1 MRWFAPIAGD
11 AATESVERSLW
22 KLGSIRHDRSA
33 SNSGITYTNDGSC
46 NVPRVYTYDTDGT
59 TLTTREVIGAPQ
71 SEGGPFKFPD

>member
-1 MRWFAPIAGD
+1 MRWFAPIAGA

-46 NVPRVYTYDTDGT
+46 NVPRVYTYDADGNP
-59 TLTTREVIGAPQ
+59 TTREVIGKATSDP
-71 SEGGPFKFPD
+71 SSFKFPD